1 VSAYDEAV
9 ADGRGL
15 LSDFLV
21 PDVLGGSRPRPREG
35 ATALYRKLAAGLLIG
50 DALAVEVAALAS
62 WLVLRSGPDPGAV
75 SLLLAVLAPLTLIV
89 VFAPYRLYRIQRMS
103 PAEEFRRIIGAVSVA
118 VVVFGVVANMASGVL
133 LGEAERVPLTAGWL
147 GANWLTIMVLVMGE
161 RKVWHRVLHSLRRS
175 GALAMRTVI
184 IGRNEEGLE
193 LARSLDEG
201 SLGFDVVGIVS
212 VNGERGPGTPAP
224 TEPRDL
230 GGLRELRDVVLSERI
245 ECAFVASSAMRPES
259 MTGVLTAMRRLNVEV
274 RVSANMPEILASRLS
289 VQTIG
294 KALALSLQPTS
305 LSGPQA
311 FVKRAFDVA
320 LSALAIAVTSPIWLI
335 SAALIAVTSDGAVLY
350 RQQRI
355 GRNGRSFTMF
365 KFRTM
370 VADADRLLPEVDG
383 MTKGNGPLFKLDR
396 DPRLT
401 AVGRLLRK
409 GSIDEL
415 PQLVNVIKGDM
426 SLVGPRPM
434 PAHFGRDHYEDWHLQ
449 RLEVLPGITGLWQV
463 SGRSDLT
470 FDECVR
476 LDLFYIENWSVAY
489 DLFIL
494 LKTIPAVL
502 KGRGAY

>member
-1 VSAYDEAV
+1 VNDEAV

-21 PDVLGGSRPRPREG
+21 PDVLAGSRPRPREG

-62 WLVLRSGPDPGAV
+62 WLFLRSGPDPGAV
-75 SLLLAVLAPLTLIV
+75 SLLLAVLAPLTLIA

-118 VVVFGVVANMASGVL
+118 VVVFGVVANLASGVL
-133 LGEAERVPLTAGWL
+133 LGEGERVPLTAGWL
-147 GANWLTIMVLVMGE
+147 GTNWLTIMVLVMGE

-193 LARSLDEG
+193 LARSLGEG
-201 SLGFDVVGIVS
+201 SLGFDVVGMVS
-212 VNGERGPGTPAP
+212 VNGERGSATPAP
-224 TEPRDL
+224 TEPCDL
-230 GGLRELRDVVLSERI
+230 GGLRELRNVVVSERI
-245 ECAFVASSAMRPES
+245 ECAFVASSAMRPDL
-259 MTGVLTAMRRLNVEV
+259 MTGVLTSMRRLNVEV

-289 VQTIG
+289 VQTVG
-294 KALALSLQPTS
+294 KTLALSLQTTS

-320 LSALAIAVTSPIWLI
+320 LAGLAIAVISPIWLI
-335 SAALIAVTSDGAVLY
+335 SSALIAVTSHGPVLY

-355 GRNGRSFTMF
+355 GRNGRRFTMF

-370 VADADRLLPEVDG
+370 VADADRMLPEVDG
-383 MTKGNGPLFKLDR
+383 MSRGNGPLFKLDR

-401 AVGRLLRK
+401 AVGRILRK
-409 GSIDEL
+409 VSIDEL
-415 PQLVNVIKGDM
+415 PQLLNVIKGDM

-494 LKTIPAVL
+494 LKTVPAVL

>member
-1 VSAYDEAV
+1 MSVYDEAV

-21 PDVLGGSRPRPREG
+21 PDVLAGSRPRPREG
-35 ATALYRKLAAGLLIG
+35 ATSLYRKLAAGLLIG

-75 SLLLAVLAPLTLIV
+75 SVLLAVLAPLTLIA

-118 VVVFGVVANMASGVL
+118 VVVFGVVANLASGVL
-133 LGEAERVPLTAGWL
+133 LGESERVPLTAGWL

-193 LARSLDEG
+193 LARSLGEG
-201 SLGFDVVGIVS
+201 SLGFDVVGMVS

-245 ECAFVASSAMRPES
+245 ECAFVASSAMRPDS
-259 MTGVLTAMRRLNVEV
+259 MTGVLTSMRRMNVEV

-289 VQTIG
+289 VQTVG
-294 KALALSLQPTS
+294 KTLALSLQTTS

-320 LSALAIAVTSPIWLI
+320 LSGLAIAVTSPIWLV
-335 SAALIAVTSDGAVLY
+335 STALIAVTSDGPVLY
-350 RQQRI
+350 RQERI
-355 GRNGRSFTMF
+355 GRNGRRFTMF

-370 VADADRLLPEVDG
+370 VAGADRLLPEVDG

-409 GSIDEL
+409 VSIDEL
-415 PQLVNVIKGDM
+415 PQLLNVIKGDM

>member
-1 VSAYDEAV
+1 
-9 ADGRGL
+9 
-15 LSDFLV
+15 
-21 PDVLGGSRPRPREG
+21 
-35 ATALYRKLAAGLLIG
+35 
-50 DALAVEVAALAS
+50 
-62 WLVLRSGPDPGAV
+62 
-75 SLLLAVLAPLTLIV
+75 
-89 VFAPYRLYRIQRMS
+89 
-103 PAEEFRRIIGAVSVA
+103 
-118 VVVFGVVANMASGVL
+118 
-133 LGEAERVPLTAGWL
+133 
-147 GANWLTIMVLVMGE
+147 
-161 RKVWHRVLHSLRRS
+161 
-175 GALAMRTVI
+175 MRTVI

-193 LARSLDEG
+193 LARSLGEG
-201 SLGFDVVGIVS
+201 SLGFDVVGMVS
-212 VNGERGPGTPAP
+212 VNGERGPGTPA
-224 TEPRDL
+224 TAEPRDL
-230 GGLRELRDVVLSERI
+230 GGLLELREVVLSERI
-245 ECAFVASSAMRPES
+245 ECAFVASSAMRPDS
-259 MTGVLTAMRRLNVEV
+259 MTGVLTSMRRMNVEV

-289 VQTIG
+289 VQAVG
-294 KALALSLQPTS
+294 KTLALSLQTTS

-311 FVKRAFDVA
+311 FVKRAFDVV
-320 LSALAIAVTSPIWLI
+320 LSGLAIALTSPIWLI
-335 SAALIAVTSDGAVLY
+335 STAMIAVTSDGPVLY
-350 RQQRI
+350 RQERI
-355 GRNGRSFTMF
+355 GRDGRRFTMF

-370 VADADRLLPEVDG
+370 VAGADRMLPEVEG

-409 GSIDEL
+409 VSIDEL
-415 PQLVNVIKGDM
+415 PQLLNVIKGDM

-494 LKTIPAVL
+494 LKTVPAVL

>member
-1 VSAYDEAV
+1 
-9 ADGRGL
+9 
-15 LSDFLV
+15 
-21 PDVLGGSRPRPREG
+21 
-35 ATALYRKLAAGLLIG
+35 
-50 DALAVEVAALAS
+50 
-62 WLVLRSGPDPGAV
+62 
-75 SLLLAVLAPLTLIV
+75 
-89 VFAPYRLYRIQRMS
+89 MS

-118 VVVFGVVANMASGVL
+118 VVVFGVVANLASGVL

-147 GANWLTIMVLVMGE
+147 GANWLTMMVLVMAE

-184 IGRNEEGLE
+184 IGSNEEGLE
-193 LARSLDEG
+193 LARSLGEG
-201 SLGFDVVGIVS
+201 SLGFDVVGMVS
-212 VNGERGPGTPAP
+212 VNGERGSASPAQ

-245 ECAFVASSAMRPES
+245 ECAFVASSAMRPDS
-259 MTGVLTAMRRLNVEV
+259 MTGVLTSMRRMNVEV

-289 VQTIG
+289 VQTVG
-294 KALALSLQPTS
+294 KTLALSLQTTS

-320 LSALAIAVTSPIWLI
+320 LAGLAIGVTSPIWLI
-335 SAALIAVTSDGAVLY
+335 SAATIAVTSNGPVLY

-355 GRNGRSFTMF
+355 GRNGRRFTMF

-383 MTKGNGPLFKLDR
+383 VTRGNGPLFKLNR

-409 GSIDEL
+409 VSIDEL
-415 PQLVNVIKGDM
+415 PQLLNVIKGDM

-494 LKTIPAVL
+494 LKTVPAVL

>member
-1 VSAYDEAV
+1 
-9 ADGRGL
+9 
-15 LSDFLV
+15 
-21 PDVLGGSRPRPREG
+21 
-35 ATALYRKLAAGLLIG
+35 
-50 DALAVEVAALAS
+50 
-62 WLVLRSGPDPGAV
+62 
-75 SLLLAVLAPLTLIV
+75 
-89 VFAPYRLYRIQRMS
+89 
-103 PAEEFRRIIGAVSVA
+103 VA
-118 VVVFGVVANMASGVL
+118 VVVFGVVANLASGVL
-133 LGEAERVPLTAGWL
+133 LGEAERVPITAVWL
-147 GANWLTIMVLVMGE
+147 GANRLTNMVLEMWE
-161 RKVWHRVLHSLRRS
+161 LKVWHRVLHSLRRS

-193 LARSLDEG
+193 LARSLGEG
-201 SLGFDVVGIVS
+201 SLGFDVVGMVS
-212 VNGERGPGTPAP
+212 VNGERGSASPAQ

-245 ECAFVASSAMRPES
+245 ECAFVASSAMRPDS
-259 MTGVLTAMRRLNVEV
+259 MTGVLTSMRRMNVEV

-289 VQTIG
+289 VQTVG
-294 KALALSLQPTS
+294 KTLALSLQTTS

-320 LSALAIAVTSPIWLI
+320 LAGLAIGVTSPIWLI
-335 SAALIAVTSDGAVLY
+335 SAATIAVTSNGPVLY

-355 GRNGRSFTMF
+355 GRNGRRFTMF

-383 MTKGNGPLFKLDR
+383 VTRGNGPLFKLNR

-409 GSIDEL
+409 VSIDEL
-415 PQLVNVIKGDM
+415 PQLLNVIKGDM

-476 LDLFYIENWSVAY
+476 LDLFYIENWSIAY

-494 LKTIPAVL
+494 LKTVPAVL

>member
-1 VSAYDEAV
+1 VSVYDEAV

-21 PDVLGGSRPRPREG
+21 PDVLAGSRPRPREG
-35 ATALYRKLAAGLLIG
+35 ATSLYRKLTGGLLIG

-75 SLLLAVLAPLTLIV
+75 SVLLAVLAPLTLIA

-118 VVVFGVVANMASGVL
+118 VVVFGVVANLASGVL

-147 GANWLTIMVLVMGE
+147 GANWLAIMVLVMAE

-193 LARSLDEG
+193 LARSLGEG
-201 SLGFDVVGIVS
+201 SLGFDVVGMVS
-212 VNGERGPGTPAP
+212 VNGERGSGTPAP

-230 GGLRELRDVVLSERI
+230 GGLLELREVVLSERI
-245 ECAFVASSAMRPES
+245 ECAFVASSAMRPDS
-259 MTGVLTAMRRLNVEV
+259 MTGVLTSMRRMNVEV

-289 VQTIG
+289 VQAVG
-294 KALALSLQPTS
+294 KTLALSLQTTS

-311 FVKRAFDVA
+311 FVKRAFDVV
-320 LSALAIAVTSPIWLI
+320 LSGLAIALTSPIWLI
-335 SAALIAVTSDGAVLY
+335 STAMIAVTSDGPVLY
-350 RQQRI
+350 RQERI
-355 GRNGRSFTMF
+355 GRDGRRFTMF

-370 VADADRLLPEVDG
+370 VAGADRMLPEVDG

-409 GSIDEL
+409 VSIDEL
-415 PQLVNVIKGDM
+415 PQLLNVIKGDM

-494 LKTIPAVL
+494 LKTVPAVL

>member
-1 VSAYDEAV
+1 VYDEAV

-21 PDVLGGSRPRPREG
+21 PDVLAGSRPRPREG

-50 DALAVEVAALAS
+50 DALAVEVAVLAS

-75 SLLLAVLAPLTLIV
+75 SLLFALLAPLTLIA

-118 VVVFGVVANMASGVL
+118 VVVFGVVANLASGVL

-147 GANWLTIMVLVMGE
+147 GANWLTMMVLVMAE

-184 IGRNEEGLE
+184 IGSNEEGLE
-193 LARSLDEG
+193 LARSLGEG
-201 SLGFDVVGIVS
+201 SLGFDVVGMVS
-212 VNGERGPGTPAP
+212 VNGERGSASPAQ

-245 ECAFVASSAMRPES
+245 ECAFVASSAMRPDS
-259 MTGVLTAMRRLNVEV
+259 MTGVLTSMRRMNVEV

-289 VQTIG
+289 VQTVG
-294 KALALSLQPTS
+294 KTLALSLQTTS

-320 LSALAIAVTSPIWLI
+320 LAGLAIGVTSPIWLI
-335 SAALIAVTSDGAVLY
+335 SAATIAVTSNGPVLY

-355 GRNGRSFTMF
+355 GRNGRRFTMF

-383 MTKGNGPLFKLDR
+383 VTRGNGPLFKLNR

-409 GSIDEL
+409 VSIDEL
-415 PQLVNVIKGDM
+415 PQLLNVIKGDM

-494 LKTIPAVL
+494 LKTVPAVL

>member
-1 VSAYDEAV
+1 VSVYDEAV
-9 ADGRGL
+9 PDGRGM
-15 LSDFLV
+15 LSDLFV
-21 PDVLGGSRPRPREG
+21 TDVLVGSRPRPREG
-35 ATALYRKLAAGLLIG
+35 ATSLYRKLTAGLLIG
-50 DALAVEVAALAS
+50 DALSVEVAALAS

-75 SLLLAVLAPLTLIV
+75 SVLLAVLAPLTLIA

-118 VVVFGVVANMASGVL
+118 VVVFGVVANLASGVL
-133 LGEAERVPLTAGWL
+133 LGEPERVPLTAGWL
-147 GANWLTIMVLVMGE
+147 GANWLTMMVLVMGE

-193 LARSLDEG
+193 LARSLGEG
-201 SLGFDVVGIVS
+201 SLGFDVVGMVS
-212 VNGERGPGTPAP
+212 VNGERGSTPAS

-230 GGLRELRDVVLSERI
+230 GGLRELREVVLSERI
-245 ECAFVASSAMRPES
+245 ECAFVASSAMRPDS
-259 MTGVLTAMRRLNVEV
+259 MTGVLTSMRRMNVEV

-289 VQTIG
+289 VQAVG
-294 KALALSLQPTS
+294 KTLALSLQTTS

-311 FVKRAFDVA
+311 FVKRAFDVVLSGLTIA
-320 LSALAIAVTSPIWLI
+320 LTSPIWLI
-335 SAALIAVTSDGAVLY
+335 STAMIAVTSDGPVLY
-350 RQQRI
+350 RQERI
-355 GRNGRSFTMF
+355 GRDGRRFTMF

-370 VADADRLLPEVDG
+370 VAGADRMLPEVDG
-383 MTKGNGPLFKLDR
+383 MTKANGPLFKLDR
-396 DPRLT
+396 DPRPT
-401 AVGRLLRK
+401 AVGRK
-409 GSIDEL
+409 VSIDEL
-415 PQLVNVIKGDM
+415 PQLLNVIKGDM

-494 LKTIPAVL
+494 LKTVPAVL

>member
-1 VSAYDEAV
+1 MSVYDEAV

-21 PDVLGGSRPRPREG
+21 PDVLAGSRPRPREG
-35 ATALYRKLAAGLLIG
+35 ATSLYRKLAAGLLIG

-75 SLLLAVLAPLTLIV
+75 SVLLAVLAPLTLIA

-118 VVVFGVVANMASGVL
+118 VVVFGVVANLASGVL
-133 LGEAERVPLTAGWL
+133 LGESERVPLTAGWL

-193 LARSLDEG
+193 LARSLGEG
-201 SLGFDVVGIVS
+201 SLGFDVVGMVS

-230 GGLRELRDVVLSERI
+230 GGLLELRDVVRSERI
-245 ECAFVASSAMRPES
+245 ECAFVASSAMRPDS
-259 MTGVLTAMRRLNVEV
+259 MTGVLTSMRRMNVEV

-289 VQTIG
+289 VQTVG
-294 KALALSLQPTS
+294 KTLALSLQTTS

-320 LSALAIAVTSPIWLI
+320 LSGLAIAVTSPIWLI
-335 SAALIAVTSDGAVLY
+335 STALIAVTSDGPVLY
-350 RQQRI
+350 RQERI
-355 GRNGRSFTMF
+355 GRNGRRFTMF

-370 VADADRLLPEVDG
+370 VAGADRLLPEVDG

-409 GSIDEL
+409 VSIDEL
-415 PQLVNVIKGDM
+415 PQLLNVIKGDM